1 MENNFTIIFNNNKYE
16 VNKELLFY
24 YSPELKNK
32 IESQNSNSIDLSDSS
47 FLDSSFASFIDA
59 CQSRPYSINTSNFH
73 DFCNLSFIYK
83 VQHLIEECDEFQ
95 KHSQFVDLLIPHLFS
110 KIRKHK
116 DPQTLIKQI
125 ATHFIELQQRKDI
138 LTIPH
143 EYLEQIITTSLNY
156 KTDQSLIFKF
166 LITKYEENEKIAP
179 LFQKLD
185 PNKLT
190 VYELKWILD
199 HPEINTDFITSCFD
213 INQKVKTINDQ
224 INERQEK
231 IDNYEKSLKELLNSD
246 KYQHVSKKIKK
257 IREKYIK
264 KNESDDKNA
273 DSTENVID
281 SDILQIEQNIN
292 SLFGT
297 ESGIHEF
304 AQSCQYNETQI
315 PYITENMAEDL
326 KYNLYQTLQLF
337 DEFK

>member
-47 FLDSSFASFIDA
+47 FLDSSFASLIDA
-59 CQSRPYSINTSNFH
+59 CKSRPYSINTSNFH

-166 LITKYEENEKIAP
+166 LITKYEENEKITIFYQENNQGYVKNFEFLLKQVTSELYMFADQDDFWLP
-179 LFQKLD
+179 EKIEKSVEKLQKENLD
-185 PNKLT
+185 LVFGDLEVVNENLKTIYPSFSKFMLLDRKIKR
-190 VYELKWILD
+190 ELK
-199 HPEINTDFITSCFD
+199 
-213 INQKVKTINDQ
+213 
-224 INERQEK
+224 
-231 IDNYEKSLKELLNSD
+231 
-246 KYQHVSKKIKK
+246 
-257 IREKYIK
+257 
-264 KNESDDKNA
+264 
-273 DSTENVID
+273 
-281 SDILQIEQNIN
+281 
-292 SLFGT
+292 
-297 ESGIHEF
+297 
-304 AQSCQYNETQI
+304 
-315 PYITENMAEDL
+315 
-326 KYNLYQTLQLF
+326 
-337 DEFK
+337 FK